1 MLTQTTKKMES
12 VTMSLV
18 LWGFR
23 ARRTSELM
31 RRAVPPMH
39 TALAMASPNKRTKQ
53 SMAGQRTPEMLKLA
67 TKLVQLHWTTRACA

>member
-39 TALAMASPNKRTKQ
+39 TALAMASPRT
-53 SMAGQRTPEMLKLA
+53 SGRSNPWLYS
-67 TKLVQLHWTTRACA
+67 LHGRC